1 MKRLVEN
8 RFVERPALVKSIL
21 AKAAGDK
28 TEPLLA
34 ESVVEKLA
42 SATDPKLGE
51 GLTAIEKED
60 ATLARTLNS
69 ERLAET
75 GLLVELDKLS
85 REVPPEKFAEFTV
98 RLKEAVKD
106 RETLT
111 DSLVEL
117 RTKFTEP

>member
-1 MKRLVEN
+1 MPKHCEPLRANRLG
-8 RFVERPALVKSIL
+8 RPRPASR
-21 AKAAGDK
+21 D
-28 TEPLLA
+28 
-34 ESVVEKLA
+34 S
-42 SATDPKLGE
+42 SATPLQGFEGRASELGE